1 MNRNSAHLVNLRAMK
16 PSVPA
21 PREDPACPHAIEAPL
36 ADRLDALCLVG
47 WRLWERFDRDVR
59 DREFH
64 PFVAADYTVVR
75 TALHACYAPGLRFLE
90 WGSATGV
97 ITVMADLLGYEACGI
112 ELDARL
118 TDTARTL
125 ATQFDSAARFVV
137 GSFIPT
143 GYRGTSGRAVA
154 DSHTIGDGP
163 SGYLQL
169 GRALDEFD
177 VVFGYPWHGDAP
189 LMLDLMRVYGRSDAV
204 LLLHDTTDGVHA
216 YRGGRPTTCGWPP
229 L

>member
-1 MNRNSAHLVNLRAMK
+1 MK
-16 PSVPA
+16 LHVPA
-21 PREDPACPHAIEAPL
+21 PPREDTKTARPHGIDALL
-36 ADRLDALCLVG
+36 AARLDALCLAG
-47 WRLWERFDRDVR
+47 WHLWERFDRDVR

-64 PFVAADYTVVR
+64 SFVAADYAVVR
-75 TALHACYAPGLRFLE
+75 TALHACYAPGHRFLE

-118 TDTARTL
+118 IDTARTL
-125 ATQFDSAARFVV
+125 AAQFDSTAHFVA

-143 GYRGTSGRAVA
+143 GYRGTSGHGVTES
-154 DSHTIGDGP
+154 DTIGEGP

-204 LLLHDTTDGVHA
+204 LLLNDTTDGVRA
-216 YRGGRPTTCGWPP
+216 YRGGREIARYP
-229 L
+229 